1 MFSGIIEGLE
11 TIKSV
16 EILDQAVR
24 VWVCRPKHFDDVK
37 AGDSIALNGVCLT
50 LEPGFTSE
58 MLVFTLGSET
68 LKVLKLGFL
77 AEALKI
83 HPVNLERSL
92 RFGDR
97 MHGHMVSGHVDGLA
111 EIVDSKAVGDSWWI
125 RLKTSSQDSR
135 YLWKKGSVT
144 LNGVSLTVNH
154 VEKATDQTF
163 LEVTLIPETIQRTN
177 LTSYHVGEVVNLEWD
192 WMAKGLFHM
201 LQERSHV

>member
-11 TIKSV
+11 TVKSV
-16 EILDQAVR
+16 EILDQAIR
-24 VWVCRPKHFDDVK
+24 IWVSRPQHFDDVK

-58 MLVFTLGSET
+58 MLVFTLGAET
-68 LKVLKLGFL
+68 LRVLKLGSS
-77 AEALKI
+77 AEALKK

-111 EIVDSKAVGDSWWI
+111 EIVDSKAIGDSWWI

-144 LNGVSLTVNH
+144 LNGVSLTVNQ

-177 LTSYHVGEVVNLEWD
+177 LTSYHVDEVVNLEWD

-201 LQERSHV
+201 LQERTNV